1 MNVSGADTK
10 RILLGEIA
18 GAHGIRGEVIVRA
31 FTGEPGAI
39 ATYGPLTDA
48 TGAKP
53 LTLKIVRVTPKGI
66 VARVAGVADRNGAEA
81 LKGRK
86 LYVARDAMPEPAEED
101 AFYHADLIGLA
112 AVDDA
117 GTAIG
122 KVLGVQNYGAGDL
135 LEIKLAVGGRAE
147 LVPFTRT
154 FVPRVEIAAGR
165 VVVVMPV
172 MAEEDAED
180 KAARL
185 AAEREG
191 GEAE

>member
-1 MNVSGADTK
+1 MTVSGADTK

-31 FTGEPGAI
+31 YTGEPDAI
-39 ATYGPLTDA
+39 ADYGALTDA
-48 TGAKP
+48 AGAKP

-81 LKGRK
+81 LRGRK
-86 LYVARDAMPEPAEED
+86 LYVARDAMPEPEDED

-112 AVDDA
+112 AVDEA
-117 GTAIG
+117 GATIG

-135 LEIKLAVGGRAE
+135 LEIKLAAGGRTE
-147 LVPFTRT
+147 LVPFTKA

-165 VVVVMPV
+165 VVVAMPV